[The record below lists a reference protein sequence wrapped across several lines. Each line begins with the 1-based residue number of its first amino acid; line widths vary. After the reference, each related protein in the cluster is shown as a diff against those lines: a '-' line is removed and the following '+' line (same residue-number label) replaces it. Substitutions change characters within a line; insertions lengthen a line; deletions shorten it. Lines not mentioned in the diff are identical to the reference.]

1 MPDHSPDSNQQIL
14 ELETRKPGFKVQ
26 LLKVRKNSPPI
37 EQSFFKT
44 LFSGKE
50 SDYTYRPF
58 NSYEIK
64 GDSIFLV
71 PFGEG
76 KVKSE
81 KEVYQLADVVY
92 ALPAQ
97 TKITHKNELICFDD
111 ISGQHDEI
119 SSRTLVSEV
128 MENNIISRPYWLG
141 TDRYGRDM
149 LSRLLLGTRISLSV
163 GLISVLIS
171 LVVGI
176 FLGALAGF
184 FRGWPDTIIQWFIN
198 VVWSVPTLLLVMAVS
213 LILGRGFWQVF
224 VAVGLTMWVEVARVV
239 RGQILSARELEYV
252 QAGRA
257 LGFKNF
263 RLIFRHILPNILGPV
278 MVISASNFASAIVLE
293 SGLSFLGVGV
303 QPPSPS
309 WGVMLNDHFGY
320 IVMDAAYLAILP
332 GLAIMFMVLAFNM
345 LGNGLRDALDVRMK

>member
-128 MENNIISRPYWLG
+128 MENNIISRTYWLG